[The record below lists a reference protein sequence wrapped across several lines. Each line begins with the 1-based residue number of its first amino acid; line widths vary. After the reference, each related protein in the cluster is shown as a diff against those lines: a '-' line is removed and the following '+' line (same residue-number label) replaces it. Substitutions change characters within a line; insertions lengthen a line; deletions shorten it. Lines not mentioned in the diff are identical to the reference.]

1 MLLSACVIDGIPL
14 LVKAVY
20 APGTAAFV
28 VPLNR
33 IPDGIPCRLAG
44 NRAFNRSCR
53 KLSCIGYDLLFL
65 GGKLAD
71 MGYTEGLQK
80 EQEGVYVKVPVF
92 SFAKLR
98 RVDVRI
104 YPEGK

>member
-1 MLLSACVIDGIPL
+1 MANLATKVI
-14 LVKAVY
+14 
-20 APGTAAFV
+20 
-28 VPLNR
+28 
-33 IPDGIPCRLAG
+33 
-44 NRAFNRSCR
+44 
-53 KLSCIGYDLLFL
+53 L

-98 RVDVRI
+98 RVDI
-104 YPEGK
+104 TLGPEMKSTGEVMGKDSTLEKRYIKD